1 MNEAG
6 CIRHQISD
14 IKAFIFKEG
23 GCMQNCMM
31 FNSRDDDVISFT
43 AKQPC
48 AANKCPAVRFRAAG
62 SKKDTLRISMDQGGS
77 MCTRVQNGTSWFIR
91 KIIQRRGIS
100 PFTFHIRDHSVADL
114 WQRWGRC
121 GMIKIDLVHKKGSF
135 LYGSCYLLFYLMK
148 KQL

>member
-1 MNEAG
+1 
-6 CIRHQISD
+6 
-14 IKAFIFKEG
+14 
-23 GCMQNCMM
+23 MQNCMM

-62 SKKDTLRISMDQGGS
+62 SKEYALWISMDQGGS
-77 MCTRVQNGTSWFIR
+77 MCTRVQNGASWFIR

-114 WQRWGRC
+114 W
-121 GMIKIDLVHKKGSF
+121 
-135 LYGSCYLLFYLMK
+135 
-148 KQL
+148 